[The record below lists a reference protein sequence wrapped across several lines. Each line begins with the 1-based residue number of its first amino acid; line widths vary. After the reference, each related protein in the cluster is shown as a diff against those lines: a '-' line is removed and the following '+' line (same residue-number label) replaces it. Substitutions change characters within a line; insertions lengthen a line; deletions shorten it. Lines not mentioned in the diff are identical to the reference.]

1 MNDPSQ
7 GVYSYV
13 RCRKWPYCPTRQSFG
28 TRLIET
34 PGRQLN
40 GKVEIT
46 YDSKGFIY
54 ALDVP
59 LSALK
64 PFD

>member
-7 GVYSYV
+7 GVHSYV
-13 RCRKWPYCPTRQSFG
+13 RHRPTRQSPG
-28 TRLIET
+28 TRLIERL
-34 PGRQLN
+34 GKQLN

-64 PFD
+64 PSD

>member
-1 MNDPSQ
+1 MEVLPGQVIDGRPDRST
-7 GVYSYV
+7 GV
-13 RCRKWPYCPTRQSFG
+13 
-28 TRLIET
+28 
-34 PGRQLN
+34 QLN

-64 PFD
+64 PSD

>member
-7 GVYSYV
+7 GVHSYV
-13 RCRKWPYCPTRQSFG
+13 GHRPTRQSFG

-34 PGRQLN
+34 LGKQLH

-64 PFD
+64 PSD